1 MANRVLKPSICTSD
15 DINALS
21 FFEEAMFY
29 RLIVSADDKGYLDG
43 RPEILKAVLFPLKK
57 DITFTAIRRAL
68 ANMTTVGL
76 IEHSEEGGRP
86 RLKLSKWECH
96 QRIRSNSDKLI
107 GEDERDSAAPRGATR
122 RNAAQKE
129 KETKKESSPP
139 APPYKENKKEKENIN
154 VSLSNEG
161 ASAHMCVGFTPPTF
175 CEVSAYVSE
184 QKLKVDSELWFSFYS
199 SNGWKVGG
207 SPMYDWRASLRSWNL
222 RGSRCDKPQKT
233 FDGIT
238 EHSFDGDEFMKLALK
253 KAVEK

>member
-43 RPEILKAVLFPLKK
+43 RPEILKAILFPLKK
-57 DITFTAIRRAL
+57 DITLTAIRKAL

-76 IEHSEEGGRP
+76 IELSEEGGRP

-122 RNAAQKE
+122 RNAAQNE
-129 KETKKESSPP
+129 KETKKENSPP
-139 APPYKENKKEKENIN
+139 APPYKENKKEKEKRD
-154 VSLSNEG
+154 SLPSE
-161 ASAHMCVGFTPPTF
+161 CVPVRVCESFSPPTL
-175 CEVSAYVSE
+175 EAVKAYVSDHR
-184 QKLKVDSELWFSFYS
+184 LNVDASLWYAFYS
-199 SNGWKVGG
+199 SNGWYVGNV
-207 SPMYDWRASLRSWNL
+207 PMRDWRGALRSWHL
-222 RGSRCDKPQKT
+222 RGEKNASRAKAST
-233 FDGIT
+233 DGIT
-238 EHSFDGDEFMKLALK
+238 EHSFDGNEFLK
-253 KAVEK
+253 SAIQHSTR